1 MFSLRELLRELISI
15 PAPCGFEHEIARY
28 LVNRLK
34 DKADEIWVDGL
45 GNVIAKKNGAH
56 PGPTLML
63 SAHAD
68 EVGFIV
74 KKIEKNGLIRFE
86 KVGGHDDRVLLSERV
101 VIRTQDGTLRQGVIG
116 TISAHMMRFDNT
128 QLVRK
133 HSEMYIDVGAKDA
146 EGVARLGI
154 QVADP
159 IAWYTPYEEF
169 GESRAMGHGFDDKA
183 GCAVLAHCLVTIDFS
198 QVHGTVYFVFSTQEE
213 LGLRGARVASQQIA
227 ADVAIAVDTTAAS
240 DTFEAMMDN
249 TLCLGKGVGIKVM
262 DFSLLA
268 STRVWQKLE
277 RLAKEQ
283 NIPHQLEIFCGIGTD
298 AGEMHKE
305 KAGVPTSVL
314 SIPSRYAHCP
324 VEIID
329 LDDLRA
335 TADLLSA
342 FICAMRT
349 KEEFAFLSNL

>member
-1 MFSLRELLRELISI
+1 MRSLLKDLVSLHG
-15 PAPCGFEHEIARY
+15 PCGFEHDVARY
-28 LVNRLK
+28 LYNRLK
-34 DKADEIWVDGL
+34 DRADEIWVDGL
-45 GNVIAKKNGAH
+45 GSVIVKMQGAH

-86 KVGGHDDRVLLSERV
+86 KVGGHDDRILLSERV
-101 VIRTQDGTLRQGVIG
+101 VIKTQDGTLRQGVIG
-116 TISAHMMRFDNT
+116 CISCHMLRFDNP

-154 QVADP
+154 RVADP
-159 IAWYTPYEEF
+159 ITWYTPYEEF
-169 GESRAMGHGFDDKA
+169 GEGRVMGHGFDDRA
-183 GCAVLAHCLVTIDFS
+183 GCAVLCKCLEDIDFS
-198 QVHGTVYFVFSTQEE
+198 KVHGTVYGVFSAQEE
-213 LGLRGARVASQQIA
+213 LGLRGARVASQQIT
-227 ADVAIAVDTTAAS
+227 ADVALAIDTTACS

-249 TLCLGKGVGIKVM
+249 TMILGGGVGIKAM

-268 STRVWQKLE
+268 SLSVRKKLTQ
-277 RLAKEQ
+277 LAEEHD
-283 NIPHQLEIFCGIGTD
+283 IPHQIEIFCGIGTD

-324 VEIID
+324 VEVLD
-329 LDDLRA
+329 LGDLQA
-335 TADLLSA
+335 TYDLLSA
-342 FICAMRT
+342 FILAMRT
-349 KEEFAFLSNL
+349 KEEFAFLA

>member
-1 MFSLRELLRELISI
+1 MRELLRELISI

-86 KVGGHDDRVLLSERV
+86 KVGGHDDRTILNERV
-101 VIRTQDGTLRQGVIG
+101 LIKTQDGTLRPGVIG
-116 TISAHMMRFDNT
+116 CISCHMLRFDNP

-159 IAWYTPYEEF
+159 ITWHTPYEEF
-169 GESRAMGHGFDDKA
+169 GEGRVMGHGFDDRA
-183 GCAVLAHCLVTIDFS
+183 GCAVLCKCLEDIDFAK
-198 QVHGTVYFVFSTQEE
+198 VHGTVYGVFSAQEE
-213 LGLRGARVASQQIA
+213 LGLRGARVASQQIT
-227 ADVAIAVDTTAAS
+227 ADVALAIDTTACS
-240 DTFEAMMDN
+240 DTFEAMMDD
-249 TLCLGKGVGIKVM
+249 CIGLGRGVGIKAM
-262 DFSLLA
+262 DHSLLA
-268 STRVWQKLE
+268 SVAVRRKLVA
-277 RLAKEQ
+277 LAKE
-283 NIPHQLEIFCGIGTD
+283 NAIPYQIEVFCGIGTD

-305 KAGVPTSVL
+305 KSGVPTSVL

-324 VEIID
+324 VEVID
-329 LDDLRA
+329 LGDLQA
-335 TADLLSA
+335 AKDLLSA
-342 FICAMRT
+342 FILAMRT
-349 KEEFAFLSNL
+349 KEEFAFLA

>member
-1 MFSLRELLRELISI
+1 MRSLLKDLVSLHG
-15 PAPCGFEHEIARY
+15 PCGFEHDVARY
-28 LVNRLK
+28 LYNRLK
-34 DKADEIWVDGL
+34 DRADEIWVDGL
-45 GNVIAKKNGAH
+45 GSVIVKMQGAH

-74 KKIEKNGLIRFE
+74 KKIEKNGQIRFE
-86 KVGGHDDRVLLSERV
+86 KVGGHDDRILLSERV
-101 VIRTQDGTLRQGVIG
+101 VIKTQDGTLRQGVIG
-116 TISAHMMRFDNT
+116 CISCHMLRFDNP

-154 QVADP
+154 RVADP
-159 IAWYTPYEEF
+159 ITWHTPYEEF
-169 GESRAMGHGFDDKA
+169 GEGRVMGHGFDDRA
-183 GCAVLAHCLVTIDFS
+183 GCAVLCKCLEDIDFS
-198 QVHGTVYFVFSTQEE
+198 KVHGTVYGVFSAQEE
-213 LGLRGARVASQQIA
+213 LGLRGARVASQQIT
-227 ADVAIAVDTTAAS
+227 ADVALAIDTTACS

-249 TLCLGKGVGIKVM
+249 TMILGGGVGIKAM

-268 STRVWQKLE
+268 SLSVRKKLTQ
-277 RLAKEQ
+277 LAEEHD
-283 NIPHQLEIFCGIGTD
+283 IPHQIEIFCGIGTD

-324 VEIID
+324 VEVLD
-329 LDDLRA
+329 LGDLQA
-335 TADLLSA
+335 TYDLLSA
-342 FICAMRT
+342 FILAMRT
-349 KEEFAFLSNL
+349 KEEFAFLA

>member
-1 MFSLRELLRELISI
+1 MFRLRQTLRELVSI
-15 PAPCGFEHEIARY
+15 PGACGFEHEVARY
-28 LVNRLK
+28 LYNRLK

-45 GNVIAKKNGAH
+45 GNVIARKAGAH

-74 KKIEKNGLIRFE
+74 KKIEPNGLIRFE
-86 KVGGHDDRVLLSERV
+86 KVGGHDDRTILNERV
-101 VIRTQDGTLRQGVIG
+101 MIRTQDGALRPGVIG
-116 TISAHMMRFDNT
+116 CISCHMMRFDNA

-146 EGVARLGI
+146 QGVARLGI
-154 QVADP
+154 RAADP
-159 IAWYTPYEEF
+159 ITWATPYEEF
-169 GESRAMGHGFDDKA
+169 GEDRAMGHGFDDRA
-183 GCAVLAHCLVTIDFS
+183 GCAVLVNCLETIDFS

-227 ADVAIAVDTTAAS
+227 ADIAIAVDTTAAS

-268 STRVWQKLE
+268 SVHVRKKLQ
-277 RLAKEQ
+277 RLAEAG

-305 KAGVPTSVL
+305 KSGVPTSVL

-324 VEIID
+324 VEVID
-329 LDDLRA
+329 LSDLQA
-335 TADLLSA
+335 TRDLLGA
-342 FICAMRT
+342 FILSMRA
-349 KEEFAFLSNL
+349 KEEFAFLG

>member
-1 MFSLRELLRELISI
+1 MRSLLRDLVSISG
-15 PAPCGFEHEIARY
+15 PCGFAPEVARY
-28 LVNRLK
+28 LVGRLK
-34 DKADEIWVDGL
+34 GVADEIWVDGL
-45 GNVIAKKNGAH
+45 GNVIARKAGAH

-74 KKIEKNGLIRFE
+74 KKIENNGLIRFE
-86 KVGGHDDRVLLSERV
+86 KVGGHDDRTILNERV

-116 TISAHMMRFDNT
+116 CISAHMMRFDNT

-159 IAWYTPYEEF
+159 ITWYTPYEEF
-169 GESRAMGHGFDDKA
+169 GEDRVMGHGFDDRA
-183 GCAVLAHCLVTIDFS
+183 GCAVLAKCLEDIDFTK
-198 QVHGTVYFVFSTQEE
+198 VHGTVYGVFSTQEE
-213 LGLRGARVASQQIA
+213 LGLRGARVASQQIT
-227 ADVAIAVDTTAAS
+227 ADVALAIDTTACS

-249 TLCLGKGVGIKVM
+249 CIGLGRGVGIKAM
-262 DFSLLA
+262 DHSLLA
-268 STRVWQKLE
+268 SVTVRR
-277 RLAKEQ
+277 RLVSLAEENK
-283 NIPHQLEIFCGIGTD
+283 IPYQIEVFCGIGTD

-324 VEIID
+324 VEVLD
-329 LDDLRA
+329 LGDLQA
-335 TADLLSA
+335 TYDLLSA
-342 FICAMRT
+342 FILAMRT
-349 KEEFAFLSNL
+349 KEEFAFLAAK

>member
-1 MFSLRELLRELISI
+1 MQELLKKLVSV
-15 PAPCGFEHEIARY
+15 PGPCGFEHEVIRY
-28 LVNRLK
+28 LRDRLTPV
-34 DKADEIWVDGL
+34 ADEIWVDGL
-45 GNVIAKKNGAH
+45 GNLIVKKCGAH

-86 KVGGHDDRVLLSERV
+86 KIGGHDDRVILNERV
-101 VIRTQDGTLRQGVIG
+101 IVRTQDGRLHEGVIG
-116 TISAHMMRFDNT
+116 CISAHMMRFDNT
-128 QLVRK
+128 QLIRK
-133 HSEMYIDVGAKDA
+133 HSEMYIDVGAKDDEA
-146 EGVARLGI
+146 VRRMGI
-154 QVADP
+154 RVADSITWQTP
-159 IAWYTPYEEF
+159 YTPF
-169 GESRAMGHGFDDKA
+169 GENRVMGHGFDDRA
-183 GCAVLAHCLVTIDFS
+183 GCAVLAKCLEDIDFEN
-198 QVHGTVYFVFSTQEE
+198 VHGTVYFVFSVQEE
-213 LGLRGARVASQQIA
+213 LGLRGARVASQQIT

-249 TLCLGKGVGIKVM
+249 TLGLGKGVGVKVM

-268 STRVWQKLE
+268 SKHVWQKLE

-283 NIPHQLEIFCGIGTD
+283 SIPHQLEIFCGIGTD

-329 LDDLRA
+329 LGDLQA
-335 TADLLSA
+335 TADLLTA

-349 KEEFAFLSNL
+349 KEEFSFLY

>member
-1 MFSLRELLRELISI
+1 MRSLLKDLVSISG
-15 PAPCGFEHEIARY
+15 PCGFEHEVARY
-28 LVNRLK
+28 LYNRLK
-34 DKADEIWVDGL
+34 GVADEIWVDGL
-45 GNVIAKKNGAH
+45 GNVIAKKSGAH

-74 KKIEKNGLIRFE
+74 KKIENNGLIRFE
-86 KVGGHDDRVLLSERV
+86 KVGGHDDRTILNERV

-116 TISAHMMRFDNT
+116 CISAHMMRFDNT
-128 QLVRK
+128 QLIRK

-154 QVADP
+154 RVCDP
-159 IAWYTPYEEF
+159 ITWQTPYEEF
-169 GESRAMGHGFDDKA
+169 GENRAMGHGFDDRA
-183 GCAVLAHCLVTIDFS
+183 GCAVLAKCLEDIDFAK
-198 QVHGTVYFVFSTQEE
+198 VHGTVYFVFSTQEE

-227 ADVAIAVDTTAAS
+227 ADVAIAVDTTACS

-268 STRVWQKLE
+268 SVHVRRKLT
-277 RLAKEQ
+277 RLAEE
-283 NIPHQLEIFCGIGTD
+283 NAIPHQLEIFCGIGTD

-324 VEIID
+324 VEVID
-329 LDDLRA
+329 LGDLQA
-335 TADLLSA
+335 AKDLLSA
-342 FICAMRT
+342 FILDMRT
-349 KEEFAFLSNL
+349 NEEFAFLAPM

>member
-1 MFSLRELLRELISI
+1 MRSLLKDLVSISG
-15 PAPCGFEHEIARY
+15 PCGFEHEVARY

-34 DKADEIWVDGL
+34 GAADEIWVDGL
-45 GNVIAKKNGAH
+45 GNVIAKKAGAH

-74 KKIEKNGLIRFE
+74 KKIEANGLIRFE
-86 KVGGHDDRVLLSERV
+86 KIGGHDDRTILNERV

-116 TISAHMMRFDNT
+116 CISAHMMRFDNT

-146 EGVARLGI
+146 AGVARLGI

-159 IAWYTPYEEF
+159 ITWQTPYEEF
-169 GESRAMGHGFDDKA
+169 GESRAMGHGFDDRA
-183 GCAVLAHCLVTIDFS
+183 GCAVLAKCLEDIDFS

-213 LGLRGARVASQQIA
+213 LGLRGARVASQQIT

-249 TLCLGKGVGIKVM
+249 TTRLGDGVSIKAM

-268 STRVWQKLE
+268 SLSVRRKLT
-277 RLAKEQ
+277 RLAEEN
-283 NIPHQLEIFCGIGTD
+283 NIPHQIEIFGGIGTD

-305 KAGVPTSVL
+305 KAGVPTCVL

-324 VEIID
+324 VEVID
-329 LDDLRA
+329 LGDLTA
-335 TADLLSA
+335 TKDLLTA
-342 FICAMRT
+342 FILSMRD
-349 KEEFAFLSNL
+349 KAEYAFLAQD